1 VDPIELRQQIADI
14 RSQAVVGGWIDIVV
28 ELDDID
34 TALDLGDN
42 ETVYQ
47 QMGAVLLLLQG
58 RLGTN

>member
-1 VDPIELRQQIADI
+1 
-14 RSQAVVGGWIDIVV
+14 
-28 ELDDID
+28 
-34 TALDLGDN
+34 LGDN